1 MRYNLYTNVVDD
13 VKIAIAIDIVRGK
26 YRIGETLPQKVKL
39 ASEYDISR
47 PMFNIVC
54 NDLERANVIQ
64 NVGENRALLFVPQN
78 TTAACYVANSLAH
91 KLKECSRM
99 LELIGFGA
107 REARNQ
113 LYLKQIVNTLPVKL
127 KELENMGKIQIH
139 GTEQDEEVS
148 SEKYTLP
155 NVIDED
161 VLIKPNEYSDI
172 VDVLQKML

>member
-26 YRIGETLPQKVKL
+26 YRIGEYLPKKVKL
-39 ASEYDISR
+39 ATEYDISR

-54 NDLERANVIQ
+54 DELEQANVIQ
-64 NVGENRALLFVPQN
+64 NVGENKALLYVPQN
-78 TTAACYVANSLAH
+78 TNAACYVAGALTE
-91 KLKECSRM
+91 KLKRCSYM

-127 KELENMGKIQIH
+127 KELEEMGKIQIH
-139 GTEQDEEVS
+139 GTKQDS
-148 SEKYTLP
+148 SNYGLS
-155 NVIDED
+155 NFIDED
-161 VLIKPNEYSDI
+161 ILIKPNEYSDI
-172 VDVLQKML
+172 VDVLQRML